1 MLTDRTVLITVTVV
15 TAILLVLFTPRDR
28 IREAQ
33 LVYLFKLLIT
43 WVTGLLICE
52 YDFIQY
58 PVREFP
64 NAAES
69 SFTYEYFILPAIT
82 VIFVL
87 RFPERK
93 SAWCQVG
100 WYLLFPS
107 WMTALEV
114 VIEKHTHL
122 IRYVHWSWY
131 WTWLALLASFI
142 LSRLYYVWFMK
153 KGLVPAK
160 KP

>member
-1 MLTDRTVLITVTVV
+1 MLTDRTVLIAVTVV

-43 WVTGLLICE
+43 WLVGLLVSE
-52 YDFIQY
+52 YGLIRY

-64 NAAES
+64 NATANN
-69 SFTYEYFILPAIT
+69 FTYEYFIYPAISI
-82 VIFVL
+82 VFVL

-93 SAWCQVG
+93 SVWHKIG

-107 WMTALEV
+107 WMSALEWM
-114 VIEKHTHL
+114 IEKHTQL
-122 IRYVHWSWY
+122 IDYVHWSWY
-131 WTWLALLASFI
+131 WTWLSLLATFY

-153 KGLVPAK
+153 RGIPAK